1 MQLAGTAAIVTGG
14 TGGLGQ
20 VICRALA
27 REGAR
32 VAVVYERSRQVA
44 EALAAELQAGG
55 AGAFAV
61 QANVADPADAQRVV
75 ESALAAFGRLDILV
89 NDAAYNQWVPYSD
102 LEALTPEVWNKLL
115 AVNLSGPFHF
125 CRAVAPTMRR
135 QEQGRIVNITS
146 VAGLAPIGS
155 SIGYAVSKAA
165 LIHLT
170 RCLAVALAP
179 HVLVNSVAPGT
190 MEGTR
195 MTANLDSAYT
205 ERAIQGALIRRPTAK
220 EDVAEQVLALLRSDS
235 TTGQTIC
242 VDGGR
247 VFH

>member
-1 MQLAGTAAIVTGG
+1 MQLAGTAAIITGG

-20 VICRALA
+20 VICRTLA
-27 REGAR
+27 REGVG
-32 VAVVYERSRQVA
+32 VAVVYERSRQAA
-44 EALAAELQAGG
+44 EDLAAELASGG
-55 AGAFAV
+55 AAAIAI
-61 QANVADPADAQRVV
+61 QADVANPADAQRAL
-75 ESALAAFGRLDILV
+75 ESALAAFGRVDILI
-89 NDAAYNQWVPYSD
+89 NDAAYNQWVPYPD
-102 LEALTPEVWNKLL
+102 LEALTPEVWNKML
-115 AVNLSGPFHF
+115 AINLSGPFQF

-195 MTANLDSAYT
+195 MTANLDPAYT
-205 ERAIQGALIRRPTAK
+205 QRAVQGALIRRPTAK
-220 EDVAEQVLALLRSDS
+220 EDVAEQVLTLLRSDS

>member
-20 VICRALA
+20 VICRTLA
-27 REGAR
+27 REG
-32 VAVVYERSRQVA
+32 VGVVVVYERSRQAAEDLVA
-44 EALAAELQAGG
+44 ELASGG
-55 AGAFAV
+55 AAAIAI
-61 QANVADPADAQRVV
+61 QADVANPADAQRAL
-75 ESALAAFGRLDILV
+75 ESALAAFGRVDILI
-89 NDAAYNQWVPYSD
+89 NDAAYNQWVPYPD
-102 LEALTPEVWNKLL
+102 LEALTPEVWNKML
-115 AVNLSGPFHF
+115 AINLSGPFQF

-195 MTANLDSAYT
+195 MTANLDPAYT
-205 ERAIQGALIRRPTAK
+205 QRAVQGALIRHPTAK
-220 EDVAEQVLALLRSDS
+220 EDVAEQVLTLLRSDS